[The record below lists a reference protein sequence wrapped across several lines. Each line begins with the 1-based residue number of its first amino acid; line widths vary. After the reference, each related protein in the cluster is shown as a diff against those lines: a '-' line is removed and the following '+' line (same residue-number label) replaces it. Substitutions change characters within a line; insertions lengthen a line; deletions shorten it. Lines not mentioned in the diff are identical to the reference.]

1 MKESDMGGCS
11 VAGRAILGSLLLLQH
26 LAFILLL
33 LPLTSSGG
41 SSSASSKNSSLPVY
55 SVPSSASSTARELPT
70 FLSASTLIQVDA
82 GEVALLEC
90 RVTHLAAHHTVSWLR
105 SEDVS
110 VLTVG
115 GLVFSSDPRLHVL
128 SRTRPSERSGS
139 WTLVVENCQPED
151 SGSYRCQVNTEPAK
165 SKTFNLVV
173 NKQEVE
179 EGSKEEAWGRKS
191 EDVSSTSGEILV
203 GPHGFVLGEDFGDSS
218 EVLVRSGL
226 EANTVRP
233 VMVSSEAEVPVVTT
247 KHQEEKEEQEV
258 EEVEL
263 LEKEKQS
270 RSIVSVRLGEEGSRF
285 SFAKVEVGEEPS
297 DSPALEMRSQEE
309 MEEVEVNKEE

>member
-1 MKESDMGGCS
+1 M
-11 VAGRAILGSLLLLQH
+11 
-26 LAFILLL
+26 
-33 LPLTSSGG
+33 
-41 SSSASSKNSSLPVY
+41 
-55 SVPSSASSTARELPT
+55 
-70 FLSASTLIQVDA
+70 
-82 GEVALLEC
+82 
-90 RVTHLAAHHTVSWLR
+90 
-105 SEDVS
+105 
-110 VLTVG
+110 
-115 GLVFSSDPRLHVL
+115 
-128 SRTRPSERSGS
+128 
-139 WTLVVENCQPED
+139 
-151 SGSYRCQVNTEPAK
+151 NTEPAK

-191 EDVSSTSGEILV
+191 DDDASTSGEILA
-203 GPHGFVLGEDFGDSS
+203 PHGFVLGEDFGDSS

-247 KHQEEKEEQEV
+247 DQEEEKLLEKEEKEEVEEE

-285 SFAKVEVGEEPS
+285 SFAKVIHF
-297 DSPALEMRSQEE
+297 SQCHDDIANIIIFFTIFL
-309 MEEVEVNKEE
+309 VILYHHARWRWANNQVTAQLWR

>member
-1 MKESDMGGCS
+1 MIW
-11 VAGRAILGSLLLLQH
+11 VTNI
-26 LAFILLL
+26 
-33 LPLTSSGG
+33 
-41 SSSASSKNSSLPVY
+41 SSKDKQAESYKLDFAH
-55 SVPSSASSTARELPT
+55 PSFFFTSCL
-70 FLSASTLIQVDA
+70 
-82 GEVALLEC
+82 
-90 RVTHLAAHHTVSWLR
+90 
-105 SEDVS
+105 
-110 VLTVG
+110 
-115 GLVFSSDPRLHVL
+115 
-128 SRTRPSERSGS
+128 
-139 WTLVVENCQPED
+139 
-151 SGSYRCQVNTEPAK
+151 QVNTEPAK

-191 EDVSSTSGEILV
+191 DDDASSSGEIL
-203 GPHGFVLGEDFGDSS
+203 GSHGFVLGEDFGDSS

-258 EEVEL
+258 EEVEEVEL

-285 SFAKVEVGEEPS
+285 SFAKVIHF
-297 DSPALEMRSQEE
+297 SQCHDDIANIIIFFTIFF
-309 MEEVEVNKEE
+309 VILYHHTRWKWAKNQVTAQLWR

>member
-1 MKESDMGGCS
+1 M
-11 VAGRAILGSLLLLQH
+11 
-26 LAFILLL
+26 
-33 LPLTSSGG
+33 
-41 SSSASSKNSSLPVY
+41 
-55 SVPSSASSTARELPT
+55 
-70 FLSASTLIQVDA
+70 
-82 GEVALLEC
+82 
-90 RVTHLAAHHTVSWLR
+90 
-105 SEDVS
+105 
-110 VLTVG
+110 
-115 GLVFSSDPRLHVL
+115 
-128 SRTRPSERSGS
+128 
-139 WTLVVENCQPED
+139 
-151 SGSYRCQVNTEPAK
+151 QVNTEPAK

-285 SFAKVEVGEEPS
+285 SFAKVIHF
-297 DSPALEMRSQEE
+297 SQCRDDIANI
-309 MEEVEVNKEE
+309 MIFFINIFLVILYHHTRWKWAKNQVTAQLWR